1 VTADEV
7 KISLDNRTPSR
18 RSGAILGPLAS
29 VFGALVMRAFY
40 RRLWDAFVG
49 GDAGRYGRVIWGTRW
64 TIDRAASRAVR

>member
-1 VTADEV
+1 MSRSVICLHDRLRAQC
-7 KISLDNRTPSR
+7 R

-29 VFGALVMRAFY
+29 VFGELVIRAVY

-64 TIDRAASRAVR
+64 TIDRVASRAVR